1 MILDKEHLRKNLDE
15 VIWNIE
21 QARISVSEHHIV
33 KLVTVA
39 KYTEVENIATLYEL
53 GQRAFGENQ
62 VQQLRERMTQLEDLP
77 LEWHMIGR
85 LQKNKIN
92 NLIDLRPALRHM
104 IGRLQ
109 KNKINNLIDLRPA
122 LMQSLDSLELAQ
134 EMQKKLTAKGASMH
148 CLLQIN
154 AAKEESKSGVM
165 PEEAVET
172 YLQIKAE
179 CPNITLKGVMTIGA
193 HTDDTKAIQQSFETT
208 HAVFETLENEGATVC
223 SMGMSGDY
231 ELAIKCGSN
240 MVRIGSALF
249 K

>member
-1 MILDKEHLRKNLDE
+1 MILDKERLRANLDK

-21 QARISVSEHHIV
+21 QARITVSEHHIV
-33 KLVTVA
+33 KLVIVA
-39 KYTEVENIATLYEL
+39 KYTEIENIKTLYEL

-62 VQQLRERMTQLEDLP
+62 VQQLKERMHALEDLP

-92 NLIDLRPALRHM
+92 NLIDLRPT
-104 IGRLQ
+104 
-109 KNKINNLIDLRPA
+109 

-134 EMQKKLTAKGASMH
+134 EMQKKLTAKEAKMH

-154 AAKEESKSGVM
+154 AAKEESKAGVM
-165 PEEAVET
+165 PEHAVDT
-172 YLQIKAE
+172 YLQIKE
-179 CPNITLKGVMTIGA
+179 SCPNINLKGVMTIGE

-208 HAVFETLENEGATVC
+208 HDIYQRLEKEGATIC

-249 K
+249 EG

>member
-1 MILDKEHLRKNLDE
+1 MILDKEHLRANLDE

-21 QARISVSEHHIV
+21 EARISVSEHHIV
-33 KLVTVA
+33 QLVAVG

-62 VQQLRERMTQLEDLP
+62 VQQLKARMAALEELP

-92 NLIDLRPALRHM
+92 NLIDLRPSL
-104 IGRLQ
+104 L
-109 KNKINNLIDLRPA
+109 
-122 LMQSLDSLELAQ
+122 QSLDSLSLAEELN
-134 EMQKKLTAKGASMH
+134 KKLDAKEAKMN

-154 AAKEESKSGVM
+154 SAREESKAGVP
-165 PEEAVET
+165 PEEAEDI
-172 YLQIKAE
+172 YLQIKE
-179 CPNITLKGVMTIGA
+179 SCPNITLKGVMTIGA
-193 HTDDTKAIQQSFETT
+193 HTEDTKLVQQSFKVT
-208 HAVFETLENEGATVC
+208 HGIFENLEKEGATVC

-231 ELAIKCGSN
+231 PLAIRCGSN
-240 MVRIGSALF
+240 LVRVGSALF

>member
-1 MILDKEHLRKNLDE
+1 MAILDKEHLRANLDE

-21 QARISVSEHHIV
+21 QARITVSEHHIV

-62 VQQLRERMTQLEDLP
+62 VQQLRERVEALDELP
-77 LEWHMIGR
+77 LEWHMIGS

-92 NLIDLRPALRHM
+92 NLIDLRPS
-104 IGRLQ
+104 
-109 KNKINNLIDLRPA
+109 
-122 LMQSLDSLELAQ
+122 LMQSIDSIELAT
-134 EMQKKLTAKGASMH
+134 ELNKKLMVKESKMN

-154 AAKEESKSGVM
+154 AANEESKSGVSS
-165 PEEAVET
+165 EEAIDIYHT
-172 YLQIKAE
+172 IKNTCSQI
-179 CPNITLKGVMTIGA
+179 NLKGVMTIGA
-193 HTDDTKAIQQSFETT
+193 HTEDTKLIQQSFETT
-208 HAVFETLENEGATVC
+208 HSIYEKLQKDGATIC
-223 SMGMSGDY
+223 SMGMSSDY

-240 MVRIGSALF
+240 LVRVGSALF